1 MMREAEQED
10 VDIEKEE
17 ENDDIGI
24 EDENI
29 EEDVKRTIILISRKM
44 NYIEDG
50 ELKEQEDNDFE
61 NDI

>member
-1 MMREAEQED
+1 MREAEQED
-10 VDIEKEE
+10 SDTEKEE
-17 ENDDIGI
+17 ENNNIDI

-29 EEDVKRTIILISRKM
+29 EEDAQRMIILISQKV